1 MGNLGVR
8 ISLST
13 PVTPGSLGLPLCARS
28 EPSRMT
34 STETHHAAGAASS
47 TDAPAIA
54 TWLTTADHKQV
65 GRLFIGTGLLG
76 LLGGLVLAVLVAF
89 ERIDAEGFQL
99 LDSGSATQ
107 VLSAARLLLTFGAVA
122 PLVMG
127 LAVAIVPLQLGS
139 RSIAFPRVAAGGFWM
154 WLTGLTLSVAA
165 IIGNGGPSGGESEM
179 VDLYLAASVVM
190 VLGLAMAALSIAVT
204 GLTSR
209 TPGMGLLRA
218 PFFSWSS
225 FVGSIALLMSL
236 PVFIGTSVYL
246 YVDHRYARAAFGGN
260 FGVNNWVGWAISQP
274 FTYVL
279 AIPVLGFVLDAV
291 PVLGRTRLV
300 QRPAANVAVGLVSVA
315 IFASLTH
322 RAVTLPW
329 EGDGFFSGLGTK
341 IADLLPFG
349 LVNVIPLLG
358 LLGVL
363 GLTMLT
369 LKSAKPM
376 LAAPLPFAVLG
387 LLMILLGAASHLLYT
402 VEDAALGGTIFEAG
416 SYVAVTFGTVL
427 LAFGGLTYWG
437 PKLWGRRIP
446 DKAALPLALLGFVAT
461 ALGSLPYMVAGF
473 ADQPAGVV
481 DGFAYSGPQELW
493 NVVTTGAF
501 ALMLLVSL
509 AFVGLAVRSFT
520 AGEPAG
526 DDPWDGTTLEW
537 ATSSPPPAD
546 NFSDLIVV
554 GSEYPLADIKNQGK
568 VG

>member
-1 MGNLGVR
+1 
-8 ISLST
+8 
-13 PVTPGSLGLPLCARS
+13 
-28 EPSRMT
+28 MT

-246 YVDHRYARAAFGGN
+246 HVDHRYARAAFGGN

-554 GSEYPLADIKNQGK
+554 GSEYPLADIKNSGK

>member
-1 MGNLGVR
+1 
-8 ISLST
+8 
-13 PVTPGSLGLPLCARS
+13 
-28 EPSRMT
+28 MT

-139 RSIAFPRVAAGGFWM
+139 RSIAFPRVAASGFWM

-260 FGVNNWVGWAISQP
+260 FGVNDWVGWAISQP

-291 PVLGRTRLV
+291 PVLGRTRLA

-349 LVNVIPLLG
+349 LVNVIPLFG

-461 ALGSLPYMVAGF
+461 ALGSLPYMIAGF
-473 ADQPAGVV
+473 ADQPAGIV

-493 NVVTTGAF
+493 NVITTGAF

-554 GSEYPLADIKNQGK
+554 GSEFPLADIKNSGK

>member
-1 MGNLGVR
+1 
-8 ISLST
+8 
-13 PVTPGSLGLPLCARS
+13 
-28 EPSRMT
+28 MT

-139 RSIAFPRVAAGGFWM
+139 RSIAFPRVAASGFWM

-236 PVFIGTSVYL
+236 PVYIGTSVYL

-260 FGVNNWVGWAISQP
+260 FGVNDWVGWAISQP

-291 PVLGRTRLV
+291 PVLGRTRLA

-369 LKSAKPM
+369 LKSAKSM

-461 ALGSLPYMVAGF
+461 ALGSLPYMIAGF

-493 NVVTTGAF
+493 NVITTGAF

-554 GSEYPLADIKNQGK
+554 GSEYPLADIKNSGK